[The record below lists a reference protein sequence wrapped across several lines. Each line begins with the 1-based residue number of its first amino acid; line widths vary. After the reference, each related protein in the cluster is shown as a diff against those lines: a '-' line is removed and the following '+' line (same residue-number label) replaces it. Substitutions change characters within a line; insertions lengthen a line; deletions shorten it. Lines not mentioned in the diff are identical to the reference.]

1 MFVFV
6 CLFVCLFVGVFVCL
20 FVCFSF
26 LREQITPMKNL
37 VSIVVK
43 YAKKKKKKENCERT
57 NGTISLGYL
66 SVNDPSPSWDF
77 TTYKAG
83 KK

>member
-1 MFVFV
+1 MAIDRGACQTIMDQMARQSEENAPVPIPYVKVLFCLLFA
-6 CLFVCLFVGVFVCL
+6 CLFFPLCLFLFVCL

-43 YAKKKKKKENCERT
+43 YAKKKK
-57 NGTISLGYL
+57 L
-66 SVNDPSPSWDF
+66 
-77 TTYKAG
+77 
-83 KK
+83 